1 MDIGDR
7 IKIRRIDLGMTQTEL
22 AHVLGYKSKA
32 AISTVENNKEDMTT
46 ERIKKY
52 AKALKTTPAYLMGW
66 ASDPDP
72 DYQPTLKDH
81 FARATSNIMKAI
93 DTPKDFDEFQDD
105 LQTSEFTEQ
114 EIDLIMKFREIDSD
128 LQRMVISSL
137 DTALTMT
144 RERKKE
150 KASSLSQAN

>member
-1 MDIGDR
+1 MDVGDR

-22 AHVLGYKSKA
+22 AHALGYKSKA

-72 DYQPTLKDH
+72 DYQPTLRDH
-81 FARATSNIMKAI
+81 LARASSNIRAAI
-93 DTPKDFDEFQDD
+93 DTPKDFDEFKEDSP
-105 LQTSEFTEQ
+105 LPEVTEQ
-114 EIDLIMKFREIDSD
+114 EIDLITKFREIDKD

-137 DTALTMT
+137 ETALTMT
-144 RERKKE
+144 RERKKR
-150 KASSLSQAN
+150 KGFKLVTS